1 MDAVILI
8 VSLVATVLVVYF
20 IYRCFR
26 KNGFPS
32 IDVKTTTTGEAAT
45 EQRPAL
51 PDSMIRNT
59 TIDNFL
65 NEIAREKPIRFTAQ
79 QLDGYTQ
86 NKSAELGAGSFG
98 AVYKGM
104 LPNGLDIAVKVLH
117 DHMDDEVTEQQFMAE
132 VGTLWRTN
140 HANLIRLI
148 GYCFDADERALVY
161 ELMANRSL
169 DKYLFDRR
177 HRVVGPAALLVIAGG
192 VARGLRYLHEECQK
206 KIIHYDVKASNVLL
220 DNSLNPKLTDFGIAQ
235 LLSRAD
241 AQASV
246 HAMRGTF
253 GYMAP
258 EVISVGK
265 APVTERCDVYSFG
278 MLLFELIGRRKNMDN
293 NAPESHKFLP
303 FLAWT
308 MYEQGNL
315 LELVKECHYP
325 VAASDEEQWKEAAE
339 RMCKVAFLCVQE
351 QPEERPTMSTVVNM
365 LEGHMEIPPP
375 VYPFGWMYPQE
386 ASAGSGS
393 KSEVFIR
400 IDT

>member
-1 MDAVILI
+1 MDAVISI
-8 VSLVATVLVVYF
+8 VSLVAIVLVVYL
-20 IYRCFR
+20 IYRCCR
-26 KNGFPS
+26 KHGLPS
-32 IDVKTTTTGEAAT
+32 INVKTTTTGEAAT

-140 HANLIRLI
+140 HANLVRLI

-161 ELMANRSL
+161 EFMANLSL

-220 DNSLNPKLTDFGIAQ
+220 DDSLTPKLTDFRLAQ
-235 LLSRAD
+235 
-241 AQASV
+241 
-246 HAMRGTF
+246 
-253 GYMAP
+253 
-258 EVISVGK
+258 
-265 APVTERCDVYSFG
+265 
-278 MLLFELIGRRKNMDN
+278 
-293 NAPESHKFLP
+293 
-303 FLAWT
+303 
-308 MYEQGNL
+308 
-315 LELVKECHYP
+315 
-325 VAASDEEQWKEAAE
+325 
-339 RMCKVAFLCVQE
+339 
-351 QPEERPTMSTVVNM
+351 
-365 LEGHMEIPPP
+365 
-375 VYPFGWMYPQE
+375 
-386 ASAGSGS
+386 SATWR
-393 KSEVFIR
+393 VR
-400 IDT
+400 

>member
-1 MDAVILI
+1 MDAVISI
-8 VSLVATVLVVYF
+8 VSLVATVLVVYL

-220 DNSLNPKLTDFGIAQ
+220 DGNLTPKLTDFGIAQ

-303 FLAWT
+303 LLAWT

>member
-1 MDAVILI
+1 MDAVISI
-8 VSLVATVLVVYF
+8 VSLVAIVLVVYL
-20 IYRCFR
+20 IYRCCR
-26 KNGFPS
+26 KHGLPS
-32 IDVKTTTTGEAAT
+32 INVKTTTTGEAAT

-161 ELMANRSL
+161 EFMANLSL

-177 HRVVGPAALLVIAGG
+177 HRVVGPTALLAIAGG

-246 HAMRGTF
+246 HGAMRGTF

-258 EVISVGK
+258 EVIHVGT
-265 APVTERCDVYSFG
+265 APITEKCDVYSFG

-293 NAPESHKFLP
+293 NAPESLKFLP
-303 FLAWT
+303 LLAWT
-308 MYEQGNL
+308 MYDRGEL
-315 LELVKECHYP
+315 LDLIKECHYP
-325 VAASDEEQWKEAAE
+325 VAAADEEQWKETAE

-351 QPEERPTMSTVVNM
+351 KPEARPTMSMAVNM
-365 LEGHMEIPPP
+365 LEGHLEIPIP
-375 VYPFGWMYPQE
+375 VYPFGWMYPQ
-386 ASAGSGS
+386 
-393 KSEVFIR
+393 
-400 IDT
+400 